1 MDGVAYEPS
10 RTALDRTVGH
20 PLVPVTRPDDDYL
33 VVTMRRAR
41 IRRHLP
47 YIEIAIAI
55 LVVLVMLDHI
65 RTLNGR

>member
-1 MDGVAYEPS
+1 M
-10 RTALDRTVGH
+10 
-20 PLVPVTRPDDDYL
+20 TRPDDDYL